1 MDRWIQK
8 DGVAPNKVISGVQS
22 RVREFAGMNR
32 LQQVAR
38 KVIAEHLP
46 MEEIEGLSNIF
57 RNVDVD
63 NSGNI
68 SADELRAA
76 LAGKSSKIPLEEF
89 EKILK
94 AECNPF
100 SYLKDYF

>member
-1 MDRWIQK
+1 MAIRWINV

-38 KVIAEHLP
+38 KVIADNLP
-46 MEEIEGLSNIF
+46 VDEIEGLSNMF
-57 RNVDVD
+57 KNMDAD

-68 SADELRAA
+68 SAEELRSVYAEQ
-76 LAGKSSKIPLEEF
+76 SSKLPIEEF
-89 EKILK
+89 EKILEVRHLLTK
-94 AECNPF
+94 A
-100 SYLKDYF
+100 